1 LSAADLANALGGYRI
16 GVGWMARCPAHEDRT
31 PSLSICDADDGKTL
45 VRCHAGCEQAQV
57 IDALRNRALWATND
71 RHRHHSQQFP
81 RSPHHRNGPTD
92 AERSAA
98 ALAIW
103 HASAAAPGTLAENY
117 LRSRGLYLP
126 LPTTLRF
133 HAGLRHPSGGVW
145 SGMVALVT
153 HGTDETPV
161 AIHRTLLAVDGNGK
175 APLDPAKIMLGPC
188 RGGAVRLG
196 RVQPDQWLIIAEGI
210 ETTLTVMEACG
221 LPGWAALSAS
231 GIKNLIL
238 PPEAAKLLI
247 CADNDHNGTG
257 QRAAREAA
265 ERFLR
270 EGRRVRIATPPN
282 SNTDFNDLLRL
293 AELGHL
299 HEGAHDVA

>member
-1 LSAADLANALGGYRI
+1 MTAETIAKVLGGRKA
-16 GVGWMARCPAHEDRT
+16 GSGWIARCPAHDDRT
-31 PSLSICDADDGKTL
+31 PSLSIRDADDGKAL

-57 IDALRNRALWATND
+57 IDALRNRPLWASHHD

-81 RSPHHRNGPTD
+81 RSPNHRNGPTD
-92 AERSAA
+92 AERSAV

-103 HASAAAPGTLAENY
+103 HASAAATGTLAENY

-126 LPTTLRF
+126 PPTTLRF

-153 HGTDETPV
+153 HGTDGTPV

-175 APLDPAKIMLGPC
+175 APVDPAKIMLGPC

-221 LPGWAALSAS
+221 LPAGQRYRPAALKISFCRP
-231 GIKNLIL
+231 K
-238 PPEAAKLLI
+238 
-247 CADNDHNGTG
+247 
-257 QRAAREAA
+257 Q
-265 ERFLR
+265 
-270 EGRRVRIATPPN
+270 PN
-282 SNTDFNDLLRL
+282 C
-293 AELGHL
+293 
-299 HEGAHDVA
+299 

>member
-1 LSAADLANALGGYRI
+1 LSAADLANALGGYKV
-16 GVGWMARCPAHEDRT
+16 GVGWMMRCPAHDDRT
-31 PSLSICDADDGKTL
+31 PSLSICDADDGKVL
-45 VRCHAGCEQAQV
+45 VHCHAGCKQVKV
-57 IDALRNRALWATND
+57 IDALRSRGLWATNERRDCRQPRQSPYNQRD
-71 RHRHHSQQFP
+71 RKDVKPS
-81 RSPHHRNGPTD
+81 
-92 AERSAA
+92 AE

-103 HASAAAPGTLAENY
+103 DASATTPGTLVENY
-117 LRSRGLYLP
+117 LRSRGLNLP
-126 LPTTLRF
+126 PPTTLRF

-145 SGMVALVT
+145 SAMVALVT
-153 HGTDETPV
+153 HGTDGTPV

-175 APLDPAKIMLGPC
+175 APVEPAKMMLGPC

-196 RVQPDQWLIIAEGI
+196 RVQTDQWLIIAEGI

-238 PPEAAKLLI
+238 PPEASKVLI
-247 CADNDHNGTG
+247 CADNDPNGSG

-270 EGRRVRIATPPN
+270 EGRRVRIATPLN
-282 SNTDFNDLLRL
+282 SGTDFNDTLRL
-293 AELGHL
+293 ADLGRL
-299 HEGAHDVA
+299 DEEARDVA

>member
-1 LSAADLANALGGYRI
+1 
-16 GVGWMARCPAHEDRT
+16 
-31 PSLSICDADDGKTL
+31 
-45 VRCHAGCEQAQV
+45 
-57 IDALRNRALWATND
+57 
-71 RHRHHSQQFP
+71 
-81 RSPHHRNGPTD
+81 
-92 AERSAA
+92 
-98 ALAIW
+98 
-103 HASAAAPGTLAENY
+103 
-117 LRSRGLYLP
+117 
-126 LPTTLRF
+126 
-133 HAGLRHPSGGVW
+133 
-145 SGMVALVT
+145 MVALVT

-282 SNTDFNDLLRL
+282 SNTDFSDLLRL